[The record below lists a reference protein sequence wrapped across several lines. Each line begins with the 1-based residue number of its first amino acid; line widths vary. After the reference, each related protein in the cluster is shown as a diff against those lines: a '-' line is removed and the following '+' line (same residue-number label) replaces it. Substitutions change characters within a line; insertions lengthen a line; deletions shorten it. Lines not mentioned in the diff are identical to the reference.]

1 MRRSFTVP
9 AVILYVLATTGF
21 LLWRGISVSPDYF
34 VFILLF
40 GAVVLGRWKAFI
52 VDWMPLIALF
62 LGYEFLRGFAGSSG
76 IPAHYTEVIAADRVI
91 GFGQLPTNFLQARF
105 YQPGRLGWLDVVTT
119 LFYFMHFAYPMI
131 LGYVLWIRDRA
142 VFRRFAAA
150 LLGMSYAAFIFFLL
164 VPVAPPWLA
173 SQQGLIPHVYKI
185 IDHTLPSYTDFV
197 YQHMNP
203 NKVAAFPSLHQ
214 AFPVLGL
221 LYAVKLFGRRAWL
234 LVLWPLAVTFSVVY
248 LGEHYVI
255 DAIGGAALA
264 PVAFFATEA
273 IWSRLRRRQAAEAQP
288 GARLAQPVET
298 D

>member
-9 AVILYVLATTGF
+9 AVVLYVLATTAF

-40 GAVVLGRWKAFI
+40 GAIVLGRWKAFI

-62 LGYEFLRGFAGSSG
+62 IGYEFLRGFAGASG

-91 GFGQLPTNFLQARF
+91 GFGTLPTNFLQAHL
-105 YQPGRLGWLDVVTT
+105 YHPGQVSWIDVAAT

-142 VFRRFAAA
+142 VFRRFAAS
-150 LLGMSYAAFIFFLL
+150 LLGMSYAAFVFFLL

-173 SQQGLIPHVYKI
+173 SQMGYIPHVYKI

-203 NKVAAFPSLHQ
+203 NRVAAFPSLHQ
-214 AFPVLGL
+214 AFPILGL
-221 LYAVKLFGRRAWL
+221 LYALKVFGRRAWIL
-234 LVLWPLAVTFSVVY
+234 ALWPLAVTFSIVY

-255 DAIGGAALA
+255 DAVGGAVLA
-264 PVAFFATEA
+264 PLAYLATEWTWA
-273 IWSRLRRRQAAEAQP
+273 RLRARQPGEAKP
-288 GARLAQPVET
+288 GARLAQPVEAE
-298 D
+298 